1 MAEDIRSLYVTALKN
16 THALELQALQ
26 IMERQVERLER
37 YPDMEAA
44 LRRHI
49 TETHGQRDR
58 LDEALAAMS
67 ESPSAL
73 KEGVLGF
80 VGNMAALAHA
90 PAQDEILKNAFA
102 NRAFENYEAAAY
114 DALITLAEAAGQG
127 ARLPAFEMSLK
138 EELAMAQKMADL
150 VRPTTRRYVE
160 LTLGGAKADR

>member
-1 MAEDIRSLYVTALKN
+1 MAEDLRSLYTNALKN

-37 YPDMEAA
+37 YPEMDAA

-58 LDEALAAMS
+58 LEAALGALG

-73 KEGVLGF
+73 KEGVLGLM
-80 VGNMAALAHA
+80 GNLAALAHT

-114 DALITLAEAAGQG
+114 DSLIAIAEAAGQTDHLSG
-127 ARLPAFEMSLK
+127 FQQSLK
-138 EELAMAQKMADL
+138 EELAMAQTVADL
-150 VRPTTRRYVE
+150 VKPTTRRYLE
-160 LTLGGAKADR
+160 LTLGGGKADR